1 MGAGERDTMVWRQ
14 AAVWLQDAKPVQ
26 EVRNMS
32 DGLPTTILGRT
43 GIEVTR
49 LGFGTALWRPERLYW
64 TEEWARDLYDA
75 VLDCGITFID
85 TAYDYMFAEEW
96 IGRSIRK
103 RYDEFRL
110 ATKCGCTD
118 TWPDRNSSRH
128 DWTRE
133 NLLRNIDVSLE
144 RLGRESV
151 DIIQPHNPTV
161 AQMERGNLVE
171 ALVEMRD
178 SGRVRHIG
186 ISTTLPDLPTFLE
199 WGVFDTMQIPYSA
212 LEREHEDWIT
222 KAAELGVGIIIRGGV
237 AQGETASGERA
248 ETWMQF
254 QRAGLDDLLEEGE
267 SRSAFVLRYT
277 LTHPHAHTIIVGT
290 TRAEHLR
297 ENVDAVMRG
306 PLSEDVYTE
315 AKRRLDA
322 IGQTPSPAD
331 GAH

>member
-1 MGAGERDTMVWRQ
+1 
-14 AAVWLQDAKPVQ
+14 
-26 EVRNMS
+26 MS
-32 DGLPTTILGRT
+32 DGLPTAILGRT

-64 TEEWARDLYDA
+64 TEERARNIYNA
-75 VLDCGITFID
+75 VLDCGIDFID
-85 TAYDYMFAEEW
+85 TAYDYRFAEEW

-144 RLGRESV
+144 RLGRESL

-161 AQMERGNLVE
+161 AEMERGNLVG
-171 ALVEMRD
+171 ALAEMRD

-199 WGVFDTMQIPYSA
+199 WDIFDTMQIPYSA

-222 KAAELGVGIIIRGGV
+222 MAAERGVGIIIRGGV
-237 AQGETASGERA
+237 AQGETSSGERT
-248 ETWMQF
+248 ETWRQF
-254 QRAGLDDLLEEGE
+254 QRAGLDDLLEDGE

-290 TRAEHLR
+290 TRSEHLR
-297 ENVDAVMRG
+297 ENVETVMRG
-306 PLSEDVYTE
+306 PLPEDVYAE

-331 GAH
+331 GAHRRTR